1 MARAPF
7 QVLVIPYRRVHD
19 LEFEYAVF
27 RRADEGY
34 WHGIAGGGE
43 GNETAIEAAKRETLE
58 EAGLPECLAFL
69 KLDTVFS
76 VPVTIYKDSHIWGED
91 LYVIPCYCFGVLV
104 DTDPIRLSKEHIEF
118 KWSKYDNAKK
128 LLKYESDKLALWEL
142 DRKLRGLSPR
152 DGDRKISR

>member
-7 QVLVIPYRRVHD
+7 QVLILPYRKLHD
-19 LEFEYAVF
+19 LEFEYAIF

-43 GNETAIEAAKRETLE
+43 NDETALEAAKRETLE
-58 EAGLPECLAFL
+58 EAGLPEDSTFL

-76 VPVTIYKDSHIWGED
+76 VPVTIYKESHIWGED

-104 DTDPIRLSKEHIEF
+104 ERDPIQLSAEHTEY
-118 KWSKYDNAKK
+118 KWASYDDALHLLKYDNNKH
-128 LLKYESDKLALWEL
+128 ALWEL
-142 DRKLRGLSPR
+142 DRRLRGLGPR
-152 DGDRKISR
+152 VE